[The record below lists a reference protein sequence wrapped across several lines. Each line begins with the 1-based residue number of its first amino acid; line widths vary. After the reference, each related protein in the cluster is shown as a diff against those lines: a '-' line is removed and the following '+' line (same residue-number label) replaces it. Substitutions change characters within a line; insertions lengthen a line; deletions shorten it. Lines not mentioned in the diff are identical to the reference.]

1 MLTEKEELFIS
12 RYSEFKE
19 GKIKLGQL
27 YFEVF
32 DEKGTPREGRAK
44 AEALLRRE
52 SVKAELLRLDNKNKS
67 NSLEVDLND
76 DTSVQDFVRAR
87 LLQLHE
93 QASAIKTLSD
103 RNGNITGEKF
113 LDPSTMLKTL
123 ELLGKS
129 SGLFSKKQEE
139 EPEATTWE
147 IK

>member
-1 MLTEKEELFIS
+1 MLTEKERLFIS

-32 DEKGTPREGRAK
+32 NEKGNAREGRAK

-52 SVKAELLRLDNKNKS
+52 SVKAEMLRIENESKAN
-67 NSLEVDLND
+67 NLEVDLDD

-87 LLQLHE
+87 LLQLHQ
-93 QASAIKTLSD
+93 QASVIKTLTD

-129 SGLFSKKQEE
+129 SGLFTKKQEE